1 VEARRVEEVSPE
13 TFQLSLRIRHPSL
26 DPEEITRALGVEPAH
41 SFRAGAPRS
50 SGKPAS
56 AHTQS
61 YWLGA
66 LPPIAS
72 SAALALP
79 EDRWS
84 EVAQKQLTAAT
95 KNLGWALAFNA
106 GRFCKLHAEIL
117 RRIRAEGGEVTLLV
131 TTFGAEASSFTLA
144 PEASQLFGE
153 LGIALEFD
161 LAS

>member
-1 VEARRVEEVSPE
+1 VEARRVEQTSPE

-26 DPEEITRALGVEPAH
+26 DPAELTRTLGIEPAH

-50 SGKPAS
+50 SGNPAS

-72 SAALALP
+72 SAALSLP
-79 EDRWS
+79 EDHWS
-84 EVAQKQLTAAT
+84 EIARNQLTAAT
-95 KNLGWALAFNA
+95 KNLGWALAFSA
-106 GRFCKLHAEIL
+106 GRFCNAHAEIL
-117 RRIRAEGGEVTLLV
+117 RRIRSEGGEVTLLV
-131 TTFGAEASSFTLA
+131 TTYSAEAGSFTLA
-144 PEASQLFGE
+144 PETSQLFGE
-153 LGIALEFD
+153 LGIAIEFD